1 MKYLIYIVVGLGAL
15 ILSSKDITNIL
26 LGDSERDSFDD
37 LFKLNAARFGVPSYV
52 LKTIASI
59 ESDIGQD
66 SRVKRGDTSGDGK
79 SFGIMQ
85 IAPGLGSEKEI
96 ELKSI
101 NGRNATAGQLNDP
114 KVSIM
119 IGARLLGYLWKK
131 YNGNENLVSL
141 AYNQGEK
148 NTDNGRDFTPRFN
161 SEGKSYKEKFKEHK
175 KRILG

>member
-1 MKYLIYIVVGLGAL
+1 MNYLIYIIIGLGAL
-15 ILSSKDITNIL
+15 ILSSKDISDIL
-26 LGDSERDSFDD
+26 LGDDKRDSFDY
-37 LFKLNAARFGVPSYV
+37 LFELNAARFGVPAYV

-66 SRVKRGDTSGDGK
+66 SRVLRGDTSGDSK
-79 SFGIMQ
+79 SWGIMQ
-85 IAPGLGSEKEI
+85 IAPGLGSNKEI
-96 ELKSI
+96 QLKSI
-101 NGRNATAGQLNDP
+101 NRKNATPGQLNNP
-114 KVSIM
+114 EISIM

-131 YNGNENLVSL
+131 YNGNEDLVSL

-175 KRILG
+175 KRILT